1 MSRNTASRQER
12 IGDVLFVTV
21 KHPRQS
27 LKRAFSVPMMAVV
40 LSSWTV
46 WSGAAGEPDPGD
58 LVSMLDRVA
67 IVEAIALAC
76 EESRPDLA
84 APFRE
89 AQQRWWVRN
98 AQIHE
103 TLVSLE
109 QEIGTPRAKAFLD
122 YFSSLQRS
130 LRKQIKD
137 RQHSGNTE
145 YAARCDDVLQD
156 LTDGRL
162 DYRLPTAAK
171 TGGDLA
177 IQQSRASQGRAG
189 CCCSPQGS
197 RCSSKA
203 MEELTPCTGPCLFP
217 SSFYWPLE
225 AP

>member
-12 IGDVLFVTV
+12 IGEVLFVTV

-27 LKRAFSVPMMAVV
+27 LKRAFFVPMMVVV
-40 LSSWTV
+40 LSGSTG

-137 RQHSGNTE
+137 QQHSGNTE

-189 CCCSPQGS
+189 VAVHLRGHAAPPEPSGEPTSCVSPCS
-197 RCSSKA
+197 
-203 MEELTPCTGPCLFP
+203 FP
-217 SSFYWPLE
+217 SSSSW
-225 AP
+225 